1 MIDMA
6 MTIDQFFLFLICLD
20 RKYISLQILE
30 EDSYEKDVLFYLEI
44 DEPRQLGGKSFFYT
58 FINSIHISL
67 LIKEK
72 QSNDFYYLPSVHTA
86 DMNILQV
93 YTSVHLALL
102 LLLFLRFALLS

>member
-1 MIDMA
+1 MT

-58 FINSIHISL
+58 FIYSIHISL
-67 LIKEK
+67 ILRKNNRMI
-72 QSNDFYYLPSVHTA
+72 YYLPSVHTA

-102 LLLFLRFALLS
+102 LLFLRFALLS